1 MCSFQ
6 LNVPKGRQGD
16 GQEHD
21 EGGAEK
27 RRDPVDLE
35 GDKAAEAE
43 DAAAES
49 EQLLQG
55 GAVPSILIR
64 KLSEIEMVEP
74 GQDREESL
82 GGAAE

>member
-1 MCSFQ
+1 M
-6 LNVPKGRQGD
+6 
-16 GQEHD
+16 
-21 EGGAEK
+21 
-27 RRDPVDLE
+27 DLE

-74 GQDREESL
+74 GQDREEPL

>member
-43 DAAAES
+43 ES

>member
-1 MCSFQ
+1 M
-6 LNVPKGRQGD
+6 
-16 GQEHD
+16 
-21 EGGAEK
+21 
-27 RRDPVDLE
+27 DLE

-74 GQDREESL
+74 CQDREEPL

>member
-1 MCSFQ
+1 MSFQ

-21 EGGAEK
+21 DGGAEK
-27 RRDPVDLE
+27 RRDPADLE

-43 DAAAES
+43 ES

-64 KLSEIEMVEP
+64 KLSEIEMVEHP
-74 GQDREESL
+74 GQDREEPL